1 MKLKNKL
8 TLMVAGVTI
17 CTLAASFALL
27 GLIVRHDEIED
38 LDGALARQAAKAMAR
53 GVGKDGVPAIEDGW
67 VEIPE
72 MLEPARRH
80 AAVYDETGQLLHATR
95 SFEGLAPRFA
105 DLGVT
110 LPLPPEGVPVN
121 SGLHSEI
128 LRGVVIQVPGT
139 DNVLLY
145 AVSRGAVDRDTTFLY
160 RTLVAMLL
168 GATGVVVLIARW
180 VGERVSRDVG
190 SIAGVARRVAKGD
203 LGARIGARFDNAEL
217 NELAADLDHMVH
229 QLDTLVSAQQRF
241 IAHAAHEL
249 RSPLTT
255 LRGELQLALRRPRE
269 AGEYRQSLDE
279 ALSDVEAL
287 IALSEDLLTLARV
300 QSEPSRVEAA
310 CLSDVL
316 TNAMAVTRRRALQ
329 ASVAISLVEPP
340 SSSLRVRGRP
350 SELARALR
358 NLLDNAI
365 AHSRRDDVIEITCS
379 RKGDAVHISVT
390 DRGPG
395 INDSDAKRIFEPFFR
410 GPNDQARTDIGAG
423 LGLAI
428 AQEIAQRSGGGV
440 SLDREYRDGARLIL
454 TLPLMAEEAGQMQSV
469 RVSRA

>member
-8 TLMVAGVTI
+8 TLAVAGVTI
-17 CTLAASFALL
+17 CTLASSFALL
-27 GLIVRHDEIED
+27 GVIVRHDEIED
-38 LDGALARQAAKAMAR
+38 LDRALARQAAKAMAR
-53 GVGKDGVPAIEDGW
+53 GVGKDGVPALEDGW

-80 AAVYDETGQLLHATR
+80 AAVYDEAGQLLHATR
-95 SFEGLAPRFA
+95 SFEGKAPRFA
-105 DLGVT
+105 ELGVT
-110 LPLPPEGVPVN
+110 LPLPAEGVAVD

-160 RTLVAMLL
+160 RTLMAMLL
-168 GATGVVVLIARW
+168 GATAVVVLIARW

-190 SIAGVARRVAKGD
+190 SIAGVARRVAEGD
-203 LGARIGARFDNAEL
+203 LGARIGARLDNAEL

-255 LRGELQLALRRPRE
+255 LQGELQLALRRPRE
-269 AGEYRQSLDE
+269 AAEYRQSLDE
-279 ALSDVEAL
+279 ALLDVSAL

-300 QSEPSRVEAA
+300 QSEPSRMETAS
-310 CLSDVL
+310 LSDVL
-316 TNAMAVTRRRALQ
+316 TTAMAMTQRRALQ
-329 ASVAISLVEPP
+329 AHVAISFVEPP
-340 SSSLRVRGRP
+340 PSALRVRGRR

-365 AHSRRDDVIEITCS
+365 AHSHRDEVVELTYSEDGE
-379 RKGDAVHISVT
+379 AVYISVT

-395 INDSDAKRIFEPFFR
+395 ISEGDAKRIFEPFFR

-440 SLDREYRDGARLIL
+440 SLDQDYRDGARLVL
-454 TLPLMAEEAGQMQSV
+454 TLPLLAQQGRPPQPSV
-469 RVSRA
+469 ARG